1 MLGILEKTKLL
12 KLFYA
17 MKNLYKTTVTT
28 QGGRNGHTRSED
40 GILDIELRKPK
51 SLGGE
56 GGDYSNPE
64 QLFAAGYSACY
75 GSALEHVAKQ
85 HKIELGDYS
94 VTATVKLGQTD
105 SGNLQLSVILDTY
118 IPGVDVETGEKLVN
132 EAHEVCPYSRA
143 TRDNIDVTLNLMLDE
158 D

>member
-1 MLGILEKTKLL
+1 
-12 KLFYA
+12 

-40 GILDIELRKPK
+40 GILDMELRKPK
-51 SLGGE
+51 SLGGD

-85 HKIELGDYS
+85 HKIDLGDYS

-105 SGNLQLSVILDTY
+105 SGNLQLSAILDTY
-118 IPGVDVETGEKLVN
+118 IPAVDVETGEKLVN

-158 D
+158 E

>member
-1 MLGILEKTKLL
+1 
-12 KLFYA
+12 

-40 GILDIELRKPK
+40 GILDMELRKPK
-51 SLGGE
+51 SLGGD

-105 SGNLQLSVILDTY
+105 SGNLQLSAILDTY

-158 D
+158 G

>member
-1 MLGILEKTKLL
+1 
-12 KLFYA
+12 

-40 GILDIELRKPK
+40 GILDMELRKPK

-85 HKIELGDYS
+85 HKIDLGDYS

-105 SGNLQLSVILDTY
+105 SGNLQLSAILDTY

-158 D
+158 E

>member
-1 MLGILEKTKLL
+1 
-12 KLFYA
+12 

-40 GILDIELRKPK
+40 GILDMELRKPK
-51 SLGGE
+51 SLGGD

-105 SGNLQLSVILDTY
+105 SGNLQLSAILDTY